1 MKKLRVVCSIYL
13 FINEKIFQS
22 ALRAAVTRGSQT
34 RPLKATARMS
44 WKRPKVRQ
52 MAAADE
58 ARVSMNGSNATEERY
73 TTDSAPRLR
82 RASSVP
88 SDAVTAPVSRA
99 AIASGAA
106 NGRMPSEE
114 GHRAI

>member
-1 MKKLRVVCSIYL
+1 MRVAESD
-13 FINEKIFQS
+13 E
-22 ALRAAVTRGSQT
+22 
-34 RPLKATARMS
+34 
-44 WKRPKVRQ
+44 VRQ